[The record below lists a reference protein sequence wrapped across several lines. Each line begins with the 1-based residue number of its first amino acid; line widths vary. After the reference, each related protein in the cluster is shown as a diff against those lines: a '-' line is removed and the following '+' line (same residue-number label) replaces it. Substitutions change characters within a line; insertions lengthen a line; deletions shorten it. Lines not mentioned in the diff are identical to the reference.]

1 MAEPLLSPDTVDAVR
16 FTTAALGTLL
26 LAARAWLTRRE
37 PAPARLARGLDA
49 ALALLGVLA
58 AAGYWNLF
66 QFHYPNF
73 GHPSDTFHYFVGG
86 KYWSEL
92 GHTRLYRCTAIADAE
107 SGHGDD
113 VARRYLRNLETNE
126 IERAVHALTDPGLCK
141 DHFSPERWAAFK
153 ADVGWFR
160 DRLAKDRW
168 YAIQIDH
175 GYNGT
180 PVWLLVGG
188 SLANTGPA
196 TKMRILLLRLLD
208 PLLLAAA
215 WGAVAWSFGWRVA
228 CVGLLYWGTN
238 YPNQYGWVGG
248 SFLREIDVAALLA
261 GLALLHRQR
270 AFAGGFAL
278 AFAALLRI
286 YPVVVFAGPGLQVA
300 LGSWR
305 ARRLVLSPEAR
316 RFALGG
322 LAAAALLLPAA
333 AVATGG
339 FDAWRAFAENTRL
352 QSATPMRN
360 HFGLRT
366 LLSWRPDEPGRALRS
381 ADHVDPY
388 DRWKESRR
396 RTFAQ
401 RRVLYGAL
409 VAGAFALLAL
419 AARGQPL
426 WAGAVLAAG
435 LIPILG
441 ELTSYYATSL
451 AVFALLWQRWPAIGI
466 GIVALSALG
475 WMLVSIFHVYDRIFV
490 AISLA
495 TVLFVAFAW
504 LWAWRVAPRD
514 PT

>member
-1 MAEPLLSPDTVDAVR
+1 
-16 FTTAALGTLL
+16 
-26 LAARAWLTRRE
+26 
-37 PAPARLARGLDA
+37 
-49 ALALLGVLA
+49 
-58 AAGYWNLF
+58 
-66 QFHYPNF
+66 
-73 GHPSDTFHYFVGG
+73 
-86 KYWSEL
+86 
-92 GHTRLYRCTAIADAE
+92 
-107 SGHGDD
+107 
-113 VARRYLRNLETNE
+113 
-126 IERAVHALTDPGLCK
+126 
-141 DHFSPERWAAFK
+141 
-153 ADVGWFR
+153 
-160 DRLAKDRW
+160 
-168 YAIQIDH
+168 
-175 GYNGT
+175 
-180 PVWLLVGG
+180 
-188 SLANTGPA
+188 
-196 TKMRILLLRLLD
+196 
-208 PLLLAAA
+208 
-215 WGAVAWSFGWRVA
+215 
-228 CVGLLYWGTN
+228 
-238 YPNQYGWVGG
+238 
-248 SFLREIDVAALLA
+248 
-261 GLALLHRQR
+261 
-270 AFAGGFAL
+270 
-278 AFAALLRI
+278 
-286 YPVVVFAGPGLQVA
+286 
-300 LGSWR
+300 
-305 ARRLVLSPEAR
+305 
-316 RFALGG
+316 
-322 LAAAALLLPAA
+322 
-333 AVATGG
+333 
-339 FDAWRAFAENTRL
+339 
-352 QSATPMRN
+352 MRN